1 MDIGMQSRVYELFGQ
16 EKYRKMYEDGFR
28 YCDLGLSNTKKE
40 PYNCD
45 EEEFQRLMQEELAL
59 AKEAGIIFSQVHGP
73 WRYPPQDATSED
85 RAERKEKMEMCFRAA
100 KIVECPYVVIHPIMP
115 YGTKEDPDPETMFR
129 MNVEF
134 FSSLIPAARENG
146 VTICIENMPMK
157 MLSLSSPAETL
168 RLVRAI
174 TDPNV
179 AFCLDTGHAMLVGH
193 DLYDVIRVLGDRITV
208 LHVHD
213 NGGIN
218 DDHMFPYMGITDWD
232 RFCEGLKSIGY
243 DRPLSFET
251 FNALAV
257 ADKAVWPEMLTLLH
271 AIGKR
276 FAAKIEGE

>member
-45 EEEFQRLMQEELAL
+45 EEEFRRLMQEELAR
-59 AKEAGIIFSQVHGP
+59 AKEAGIVFSQVHGP
-73 WRYPPQDATSED
+73 WRYPPQDATPED

-115 YGTKEDPDPETMFR
+115 YGTKEDPDPETMFQ

-146 VTICIENMPMK
+146 VTICIENMPMSK
-157 MLSLSSPAETL
+157 LSISPPSETL
-168 RLVRAI
+168 RLIEAI
-174 TDPNV
+174 DDPNV
-179 AFCLDTGHAMLVGH
+179 AFWLDTGHSIVMDEQPADAVRMGAEKL
-193 DLYDVIRVLGDRITV
+193 RV

-213 NGGIN
+213 SDGVQDRHWYPGEGAIDWTDFSAALKEVAFDGIVSMEIHTDETLPEEQYRQETRKLASIAGRLANMTTGG
-218 DDHMFPYMGITDWD
+218 
-232 RFCEGLKSIGY
+232 
-243 DRPLSFET
+243 
-251 FNALAV
+251 
-257 ADKAVWPEMLTLLH
+257 
-271 AIGKR
+271 
-276 FAAKIEGE
+276 